1 MDWIRRRPQ
10 TAAVAGVV
18 AVLLV
23 LVLVYLMVSSSSDDT
38 SNGSLDLG
46 DRETPTSEPTF
57 GFPSASASVP
67 TALPTANSTTGTG
80 GTGGGL
86 PGGYPLGG
94 QPIKSGT
101 VDLPGLSGGSVAQ
114 NPAKH
119 RILLRVFSKSP
130 IGTIGY
136 YIPYSPDKQSGT
148 VQNAGTSWSL
158 RTVTYGNPDYARL
171 YLRQG
176 GSAAATITCQI
187 SVDGRVVL
195 TKTTDGPYAYLICQ
209 A

>member
-10 TAAVAGVV
+10 TAAVAGVA

-38 SNGSLDLG
+38 TNGSLDLG

-57 GFPSASASVP
+57 GFPSATPS
-67 TALPTANSTTGTG
+67 TALPTATATGGGTG

-119 RILLRVFSKSP
+119 RIQLKVTSRAP

-158 RTVTYGNPDYARL
+158 RTVTYGDPDYARI

-187 SVDGRVVL
+187 LVDGRVVL